1 MRRRT
6 LTRQGFTMIEMI
18 TAVAVSL
25 IVVGGLYS
33 LFNLQSK
40 QFMYQDAQMN
50 MHQNLRFAADI
61 ISRTVRLSGYGTGGA
76 TRGVLGWDGSS
87 TTEDNVLPAVVSWDG
102 GTTGTDAITLL
113 YADPTLEMN
122 SSILTVETCSTS
134 TIDFDMTML
143 NYANLIDNY
152 SSGELL
158 MCWDYAS
165 IAGTRSWMWEIDGG
179 GASASG
185 QIGVTPNTTAD
196 YLSDCGTTENLP
208 PVMSCSRANV
218 VTFYIDADS
227 TDGAGPGS
235 SAHPV
240 LMMDLDFDYPG
251 TGGSEDDIPLVDDI
265 EDLQLAYCRAD
276 SDCSDDSAWVDDITA
291 AEGQE
296 VWMVRIN
303 LIARTP
309 RLDPRDIHEETR
321 PGLENRSPT
330 ATEDGYYRQILT
342 TSVTVRNLRTL

>member
-61 ISRTVRLSGYGTGGA
+61 ITRTVRLAGYGTGGA

-87 TTEDNVLPAVVSWDG
+87 TSDDNTLPAVVSWDG

-113 YADPTLEMN
+113 YGDPTLEMN

-134 TIDFDMTML
+134 TLEFDMTML

-152 SSGELL
+152 GKSYTMLSCTHSL
-158 MCWDYAS
+158 Y
-165 IAGTRSWMWEIDGG
+165 GG
-179 GASASG
+179 
-185 QIGVTPNTTAD
+185 
-196 YLSDCGTTENLP
+196 
-208 PVMSCSRANV
+208 
-218 VTFYIDADS
+218 
-227 TDGAGPGS
+227 
-235 SAHPV
+235 
-240 LMMDLDFDYPG
+240 
-251 TGGSEDDIPLVDDI
+251 I
-265 EDLQLAYCRAD
+265 ESQ
-276 SDCSDDSAWVDDITA
+276 
-291 AEGQE
+291 
-296 VWMVRIN
+296 
-303 LIARTP
+303 
-309 RLDPRDIHEETR
+309 
-321 PGLENRSPT
+321 
-330 ATEDGYYRQILT
+330 
-342 TSVTVRNLRTL
+342 